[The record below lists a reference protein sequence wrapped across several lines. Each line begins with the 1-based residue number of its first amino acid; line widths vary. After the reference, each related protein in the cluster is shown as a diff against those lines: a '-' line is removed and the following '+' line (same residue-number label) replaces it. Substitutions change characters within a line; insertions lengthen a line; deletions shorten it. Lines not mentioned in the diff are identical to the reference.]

1 MPRSENSISM
11 KPTRLYGAA
20 MLGLIAVSFFGGS
33 VLYAFKS
40 RYTTGLESANWGDVP
55 RAFALENLSVC
66 FALSGLASAT
76 VAIALIFRHMGRD
89 RATAIAWAVVI
100 GALVSL
106 PIWIALCLRFDPL

>member
-1 MPRSENSISM
+1 M

-20 MLGLIAVSFFGGS
+20 MLGLIAASLFGAS

-40 RYTTGLESANWGDVP
+40 RHTADLKSANWGDVP

-66 FALSGLASAT
+66 FALSGLACAM

-100 GALVSL
+100 GALASL
-106 PIWIALCLRFDPL
+106 PIWITVCLKFAPL